1 MFCFCSCDKYQ
12 FAGKIGELV
21 EKIFKF
27 NNSMRICCIMESSGK
42 VLSYMT
48 DLPKSLVDSILS
60 KVLSIKLETMS
71 TAKEL
76 GFDASK
82 ELTFKTDEH
91 VIFMYDILPGYYFIA
106 VFEMD
111 EVNSLFFSGTKF
123 ISANEV
129 ELLDLRKYLEEGYR
143 Y

>member
-1 MFCFCSCDKYQ
+1 MFCFCSCDKHQ
-12 FAGKIGELV
+12 SAGKIGELV
-21 EKIFKF
+21 EKIFKY

-42 VLSYMT
+42 VISYMT
-48 DLPKSLVDSILS
+48 DLPKTLVDSILS
-60 KVLSIKLETMS
+60 KVLSIKLETIA

-76 GFDASK
+76 GFDSSK
-82 ELTFKTDEH
+82 EFTFKTDEH
-91 VIFMYDILPGYYFIA
+91 VIFMYDIFPNNFFIA

-123 ISANEV
+123 VSANEI
-129 ELLDLRKYLEEGYR
+129 ELLDLRKFLEEGYR